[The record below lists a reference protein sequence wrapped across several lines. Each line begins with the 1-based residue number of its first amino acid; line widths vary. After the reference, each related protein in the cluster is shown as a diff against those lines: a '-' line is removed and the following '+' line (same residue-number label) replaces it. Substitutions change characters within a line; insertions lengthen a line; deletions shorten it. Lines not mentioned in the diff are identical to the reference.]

1 MHGKLIGIP
10 DKIIKYSFYLLFFL
24 VPLFL
29 MPFNYELFE
38 YNKMMLTYALTV
50 IIVGSWLIKMILYKK
65 LIFSRTPLDIPLLLF
80 LASQIISTIFSID
93 RHVSIF
99 GYYSRFNGGL
109 LSTISYILLYY
120 AFISNF
126 PKEKIKK
133 LLTVILA
140 SGVIVSVY
148 GILEHFG
155 IDKNIWV
162 QDVQNRVFSTL
173 GQPNWLAAYIAVLLS
188 ISIGLSLSSF
198 QTQNVDL
205 GAKSQKSKV
214 KSQNY
219 KSKFKNIGLLV
230 FISSVFYLTLV
241 FTKSR
246 SGFIGFW
253 IGNAVLWSILLGK
266 YKKAILKTFLIFNFS
281 FLIFNFI
288 FGTPF
293 TEFNRFT
300 FPELLLSDQRPT
312 TNDQRP
318 IGSSIIDIGITES
331 GVIRNIVWK
340 GAIDIAKNYPL
351 FGTGVETFA
360 FAYYKFRPVEHNM
373 TSEWDFLY
381 NKAHNEYLNYAA
393 TTGFVGLGSYLLVIL
408 TFIVWCVKQ
417 ISKSEFLISN
427 QIPNPKSQKSG
438 INNYLGQLE
447 IRSIRNFIQMGLFA
461 AWLSILITNFF
472 GFSVVIIQIFFYLIP
487 AISFTLARPPLA
499 NGVIKPKTQSALNNY
514 QLIISALFLFFIFYL
529 LYLISRLWYA
539 DLYFAAGHNA
549 SQSQEYTSA
558 YQNFRQAII
567 LNDNE
572 PFYYNEFSLPSAQ
585 IAAALFDE
593 KEGTVSAQ
601 LTREAIM
608 ASDTAVTSSPNNV
621 NFWKTRTRVYY
632 SLSQIDEKY
641 LTESLSALENA
652 RILSPTD
659 PKIVYNLAVIY
670 DKVGKR
676 EEAMKLLS
684 ETTKL
689 KADYRDAYF
698 AMGLFYERD
707 KMKDKA
713 KSQYEF
719 ILNRINPN
727 DEETKKKME
736 ELR

>member
-1 MHGKLIGIP
+1 
-10 DKIIKYSFYLLFFL
+10 
-24 VPLFL
+24 
-29 MPFNYELFE
+29 
-38 YNKMMLTYALTV
+38 MMLTYGLTV
-50 IIVGSWLIKMILYKK
+50 IIAGSWLIKMILYKK
-65 LIFSRTPLDIPLLLF
+65 LIYSRTPLDIPLLLF

-126 PKEKIKK
+126 PQEKIKK
-133 LLTVILA
+133 LLTVILT
-140 SGVIVSVY
+140 SGIIVSIY

-173 GQPNWLAAYIAVLLS
+173 GQPNWLAAYLAVLIPITLGLS
-188 ISIGLSLSSF
+188 INSLIIK
-198 QTQNVDL
+198 TR
-205 GAKSQKSKV
+205 K
-214 KSQNY
+214 
-219 KSKFKNIGLLV
+219 LLFV
-230 FISSVFYLTLV
+230 YWIISCIFYVTLIY
-241 FTKSR
+241 TKSR
-246 SGFIGFW
+246 SGFIGLW
-253 IGNAVLWSILLGK
+253 TSLIVLLSI
-266 YKKAILKTFLIFNFS
+266 FLILYLINKLQSQKITHIHAIASICVKYIKLIGIYILS
-281 FLIFNFI
+281 FILITFFI
-288 FGTPF
+288 GAPF
-293 TEFNRFT
+293 PQLNRFT
-300 FPELLLSDQRPT
+300 IPELLINNQQSTINNLPASEAGQ
-312 TNDQRP
+312 QSSKSY
-318 IGSSIIDIGITES
+318 GGSIIDVGITES

-340 GAIDIAKNYPL
+340 GAVDIAKNYPL

-381 NKAHNEYLNYAA
+381 NKAHNEYLNYAT

-427 QIPNPKSQKSG
+427 QIPNPKSQKLG
-438 INNYLGQLE
+438 IGNYLGQLE
-447 IRSIRNFIQMGLFA
+447 IRSIRNFIQIGLFT

-472 GFSVVIIQIFFYLIP
+472 GFSVVVIQLFFYLIP

-499 NGVIKPKTQSALNNY
+499 NGVIKPKTQSTPSNY
-514 QLIISALFLFFIFYL
+514 QLAISFLVFLVICYL
-529 LYLISRLWYA
+529 LFVISKIWYA

-549 SQSQEYTSA
+549 SQSQEYATA

-593 KEGTVSAQ
+593 KEGTISAQ

-713 KSQYEF
+713 KNQYEF

-736 ELR
+736 ELK